1 MDIDELEVVREEEE
15 GLGIYE
21 VSKRFLVFFV
31 NMEVNEIV
39 LFDEFINVI
48 FDQNFECLGEEEE
61 QFLVGGVEDIYLNRD
76 ELEDNE
82 LEQELV
88 VF

>member
-39 LFDEFINVI
+39 LFDEFIDVI
-48 FDQNFECLGEEEE
+48 FDQNFERLGEEEE

>member
-21 VSKRFLVFFV
+21 VSKRFSVFFV

-39 LFDEFINVI
+39 LFDEFIDVI
-48 FDQNFECLGEEEE
+48 FDQNFERLGEEEE